1 MKHFALLVL
10 TFFAFS
16 LCSAEVTGKVVG
28 ITDGDTITL
37 LDDLDKGVFRIRLA
51 GIDAPEKKQPYG
63 NKAKQFLSSLVSGR
77 QVSVRFREIDRYG
90 RMIGIIFCGGT
101 EINLEM
107 VRKGFAWHYA
117 RYDRSAA
124 YIEAEKQARREKKGL
139 WADKTAI
146 NPHEFRKMQRH
157 RH

>member
-1 MKHFALLVL
+1 MKKLIL
-10 TFFAFS
+10 FS
-16 LCSAEVTGKVVG
+16 LLLPLFSLFATEIRGRVIAVS
-28 ITDGDTITL
+28 DGDTITV
-37 LDDLDKGVFRIRLA
+37 LDEMDQGKFKIRLDK
-51 GIDAPEKKQPYG
+51 IDAPEKKQPYG

-146 NPHEFRKMQRH
+146 NPHEFRKMQRN